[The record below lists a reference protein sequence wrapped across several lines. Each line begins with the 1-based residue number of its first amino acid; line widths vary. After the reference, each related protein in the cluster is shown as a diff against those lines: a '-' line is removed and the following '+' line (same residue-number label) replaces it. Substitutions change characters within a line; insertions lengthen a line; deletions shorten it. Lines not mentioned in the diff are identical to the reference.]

1 MKSFSFAW
9 KSSISKR
16 KRRKYAATAPLHVKR
31 KFMAAHLAPML
42 RKKYKRRSFPLRKG
56 DTVKIM
62 RGQFRKKT
70 GKIERI
76 DRNRTRIYLDTVFQ
90 MKRDGSKA
98 PYPVHPSNV
107 LVMDLILDDKRRR
120 QAVERNIRKAD

>member
-1 MKSFSFAW
+1 MKEFSLHW
-9 KSSISKR
+9 KSSSNRR
-16 KRRKYAATAPLHVKR
+16 KRRKYAANAPLHVRR
-31 KFMAAHLAPML
+31 KLMSAHLAPML

-70 GKIERI
+70 GKVENI
-76 DRNRTRIYLDTVFQ
+76 DRKSLRIYTDIAFQ

-98 PYPVHPSNV
+98 PYPLDPSN
-107 LVMDLILDDKRRR
+107 LQIMDIASDDKLRKR
-120 QAVERNIRKAD
+120 ALERNIRKVE